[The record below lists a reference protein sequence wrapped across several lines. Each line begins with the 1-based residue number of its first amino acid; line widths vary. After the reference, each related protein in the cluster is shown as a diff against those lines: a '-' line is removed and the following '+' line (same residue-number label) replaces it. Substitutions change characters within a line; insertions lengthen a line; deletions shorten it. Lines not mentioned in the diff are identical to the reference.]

1 MGVEMMGFK
10 PTSFLALLD
19 CAVSVW
25 FGVVCGRFYGQKRSP
40 SPLNRSI
47 FRQQGLGAFFMPLAT
62 HIVLLR
68 ARIKSVISVLS
79 TAQNWG
85 DANRNKLSG

>member
-1 MGVEMMGFK
+1 
-10 PTSFLALLD
+10 
-19 CAVSVW
+19 
-25 FGVVCGRFYGQKRSP
+25 
-40 SPLNRSI
+40 
-47 FRQQGLGAFFMPLAT
+47 MPLAT